1 MLSSG
6 RSRDRLRSGG
16 VAFFAGSPG
25 PAPPA
30 PAGRP
35 LQITDT
41 PLAPP
46 PDAEPAAWTPADA
59 AALYHLDAW
68 GEGFFGVNEAGHVVA
83 RPDPRRDGEI
93 DVAAVVDEVVA
104 GGLRLPAVIRFQD
117 LLDTRVRQLN
127 EAFGQA
133 CREAGYTGGYTG
145 VYPVKVNQL
154 REVVDEI
161 VEAGRPYGFGIECG
175 SKAELVA
182 TLPRLESDETLCLV
196 NGYKDA
202 AMLRLILTFQKL
214 GRKVLPVVEKTSELD
229 QILALSDA
237 AGQPAR
243 FGVRVKL
250 SAVAPGPWTKSG
262 GSLSKFG
269 VTLPDLVDAADRLL
283 AEGRA
288 DALRLLHF
296 HLGSQI
302 GDVGALKA
310 AVKEIARIY
319 AHLVKRG
326 LPVEYLDVGGGLG
339 INYDALPLGAGRD
352 GVDYSMQEYANA
364 IVWAVREICEAEG
377 VPHPTIVSEN
387 GRAVTA
393 HHSVLVV
400 DALGMTRKSAVPDGF
415 TLPDGA
421 HPVTQDL
428 DALRQSVAEAP
439 GLGELLEIYH
449 DAVEVRQK
457 AEALFQYGYLGLAP
471 AALAERLY
479 WGVCRAVHGRVQ
491 AADPDWVPPEL
502 EALSDALAD
511 QVLCDFSVFQSLM
524 DHWALGQRF
533 PVVPLARLDERPGC
547 RARLVDITCDSDGE
561 IARFVSPDG
570 EKRALEV
577 HEFGD
582 GERYRLGVFLVGAY
596 QDILGDAHNL
606 FGGVA
611 EAHVYLDETEPS
623 GYYVEE
629 TIPGTTV
636 EEMLARVQY
645 FPPDLQARVQATLRE
660 KSKGGVIRPKEAQ
673 QILAEYRSF
682 FAASTYLDAGDE

>member
-1 MLSSG
+1 MQI
-6 RSRDRLRSGG
+6 D
-16 VAFFAGSPG
+16 
-25 PAPPA
+25 APPA
-30 PAGRP
+30 PHA
-35 LQITDT
+35 
-41 PLAPP
+41 APP
-46 PDAEPAAWTPADA
+46 AADAPGAGGPWSPADA
-59 AALYHLDAW
+59 VGLYHMDAW
-68 GEGFFGVNEAGHVVA
+68 GEGYFGVNGAGHVVC
-83 RPDPRRDGEI
+83 RPDPRRGGEI
-93 DVAAVVDEVVA
+93 DLAAVVDEVVA
-104 GGLRLPAVIRFQD
+104 GGLRLPAVVRFQD

-127 EAFGQA
+127 EAFQTA
-133 CREAGYTGGYTG
+133 IAEAGYGGAYTG

-161 VEAGRPYGFGIECG
+161 VEAGRPYGFGLECG

-182 TLPRLESDETLCLV
+182 TLPRLESDDTLCLV

-202 AMLRLILTFQKL
+202 AMLGLILTFQRL
-214 GRKVLPVVEKTSELD
+214 GRKVLPVVEKVSELREL
-229 QILALSDA
+229 LALADA

-243 FGVRVKL
+243 FGLRVKL

-262 GSLSKFG
+262 GTLSKFG
-269 VTLPDLVDAADRLL
+269 VSLPDLVDVADRLV

-310 AVKEIARIY
+310 AVKEITRVY

-326 LPVEYLDVGGGLG
+326 LEVEYLDVGGGLG
-339 INYDALPLGAGRD
+339 VNYDALPLGGGRG

-364 IVWAVREICEAEG
+364 IVYAVQEVCDAEN
-377 VPHPTIVSEN
+377 VAHPHVVSEN

-400 DALGMTRKSAVPDGF
+400 DALGMTKKPGVPDDF
-415 TLPDGA
+415 ALPADA
-421 HPVTQDL
+421 HAVTREL
-428 DALRQSVAEAP
+428 DALRGGAAGAE
-439 GLGELLEIYH
+439 GLGELLEVVH
-449 DAVEVRQK
+449 DAAEARQK
-457 AEALFQYGYLGLAP
+457 AEALFQYGYLGLEP
-471 AALAERLY
+471 MALAERLY
-479 WGVCRAVHGRVQ
+479 WSVCRTVHDRVG
-491 AADPDWVPPEL
+491 ALAPDWTPPEL
-502 EALSDALAD
+502 DALGDALAD

-533 PVVPLARLDERPGC
+533 PIVPVARLDERPGR

-561 IARFVSPDG
+561 VAHFVSPDG
-570 EKRALEV
+570 DKRALEV
-577 HEFGD
+577 HDLAD

-629 TIPGTTV
+629 TLPGTTV
-636 EEMLARVQY
+636 EQMLARVQY
-645 FPPDLQARVQATLRE
+645 VPAELQTRVQALLRE
-660 KSKGGVIRPKEAQ
+660 KTKGGVVRPKEAQ
-673 QILAEYRSF
+673 AILADYRALF
-682 FAASTYLDAGDE
+682 DASTYLDAG